1 MEYDDMTDGVVT
13 DLDRLVSVY
22 VKIRDKKSELAAEF
36 NEKEKELDAKL
47 DKLKAVLLEHC
58 KETGVESVKTA
69 SGTFWRTQ
77 RKRFWTSDWDAMNR
91 FIVEN
96 EAVDLLEKRIH
107 QGNMKQFL
115 EENPDTLPPGLNAD
129 SEYSITVRRKK

>member
-1 MEYDDMTDGVVT
+1 MTDAVVT

-22 VKIRDKKSELAAEF
+22 IKIRDKKNELAATFAEQ
-36 NEKEKELDAKL
+36 EKELEGKL
-47 DKLKAVLLEHC
+47 DKVKQALLEHC
-58 KETGVESVKTA
+58 KATGTESVKTA

-77 RKRFWTSDWDAMNR
+77 RKRLWTSDWEAMNR

-107 QGNMKQFL
+107 QGNMKEFL
-115 EENPDTLPPGLNAD
+115 EENPDVLPPGLNAD

>member
-1 MEYDDMTDGVVT
+1 MTDGVVT

-22 VKIRDKKSELAAEF
+22 VKIRDKKNELAATFAEQ
-36 NEKEKELDAKL
+36 EKELNGKL
-47 DKLKAVLLEHC
+47 DTVKQALLEHC
-58 KETGVESVKTA
+58 KATGTESVKTA

-77 RKRFWTSDWDAMNR
+77 KKRFWTSDWDAMNR

-115 EENPDTLPPGLNAD
+115 EENPEVLPPGLNAD

>member
-77 RKRFWTSDWDAMNR
+77 RKRFWTSDWEAMNR
-91 FIVEN
+91 FIVDN

>member
-1 MEYDDMTDGVVT
+1 MTDAVVP

-22 VKIRDKKSELAAEF
+22 VKIRDKKNELAAAFAEQ
-36 NEKEKELDAKL
+36 EKELDGKL
-47 DKLKAVLLEHC
+47 DTVKQALLEHC
-58 KETGVESVKTA
+58 KATGTESVKTA

-115 EENPDTLPPGLNAD
+115 EENPEVLPPGLNAD

>member
-1 MEYDDMTDGVVT
+1 
-13 DLDRLVSVY
+13 
-22 VKIRDKKSELAAEF
+22 
-36 NEKEKELDAKL
+36 
-47 DKLKAVLLEHC
+47 
-58 KETGVESVKTA
+58 
-69 SGTFWRTQ
+69 
-77 RKRFWTSDWDAMNR
+77 MNR

-115 EENPDTLPPGLNAD
+115 EENPEVLPPGLNAD

>member
-1 MEYDDMTDGVVT
+1 MTDGVVT

-22 VKIRDKKSELAAEF
+22 IKIRDKKNELAAAFAEQ
-36 NEKEKELDAKL
+36 EKELEGKL
-47 DKLKAVLLEHC
+47 DTVKQALLEHC
-58 KETGVESVKTA
+58 KATGTESVKTA

-77 RKRFWTSDWDAMNR
+77 KKRFWTSDWDAMNR

-115 EENPDTLPPGLNAD
+115 EENPEVLPPGLNAD

>member
-1 MEYDDMTDGVVT
+1 MTDAVVT

-22 VKIRDKKSELAAEF
+22 VKIRDKKAELATEF
-36 NEKEKELDAKL
+36 TAREKELNAKL
-47 DKLKAVLLEHC
+47 DTLKAALLEHC
-58 KETGVESVKTA
+58 KATGTESVKTA

-77 RKRFWTSDWDAMNR
+77 RKRFWTSDWAAMNR

-107 QGNMKQFL
+107 QGNMKEFL
-115 EENPDTLPPGLNAD
+115 EENPDVLPPGLNAD

>member
-77 RKRFWTSDWDAMNR
+77 RKRFWTSDWEAMNR
-91 FIVEN
+91 FIVDN

-115 EENPDTLPPGLNAD
+115 EENPDALPPGLNAD

>member
-1 MEYDDMTDGVVT
+1 MTDAVVP

-77 RKRFWTSDWDAMNR
+77 RKRFWTSDWEAMNR
-91 FIVEN
+91 FIVDN

>member
-1 MEYDDMTDGVVT
+1 MTDVVVT

-22 VKIRDKKSELAAEF
+22 IKIRDKKNELAATFAEQ
-36 NEKEKELDAKL
+36 EKELEGKL
-47 DKLKAVLLEHC
+47 DKVKQALLEHC
-58 KETGVESVKTA
+58 KATGTESVKTA

-77 RKRFWTSDWDAMNR
+77 RKRFWTSDWEAMNR

-107 QGNMKQFL
+107 QGNMKEFL
-115 EENPDTLPPGLNAD
+115 EENPEVLPPGLNAD

>member
-1 MEYDDMTDGVVT
+1 MTDGVVT

-22 VKIRDKKSELAAEF
+22 VKIRDKKNELTATFAEQ
-36 NEKEKELDAKL
+36 EKELDGKL
-47 DKLKAVLLEHC
+47 DKIKQALLEHC
-58 KETGVESVKTA
+58 KATGTESVKTA

-77 RKRFWTSDWDAMNR
+77 KKRFWTSDWDAMNR

-115 EENPDTLPPGLNAD
+115 EENPEVLPPGLNAD

>member
-1 MEYDDMTDGVVT
+1 MTDGVVT

-22 VKIRDKKSELAAEF
+22 VKIRDKKNELAATFAEQ
-36 NEKEKELDAKL
+36 EKELDGKL
-47 DKLKAVLLEHC
+47 DKIKQALLEHC
-58 KETGVESVKTA
+58 KATGTESVKTA

-77 RKRFWTSDWDAMNR
+77 KKRFWTSDWDAMNR

-115 EENPDTLPPGLNAD
+115 EENPDVLPPGLNAD

>member
-1 MEYDDMTDGVVT
+1 MTDNVVQ

-22 VKIRDKKSELAAEF
+22 IKIRDQKNELAATF
-36 NEKEKELDAKL
+36 AAQEKEFDEKL
-47 DKLKAVLLEHC
+47 DKVKQALLEHC
-58 KETGVESVKTA
+58 KATGTESVKTL

-115 EENPDTLPPGLNAD
+115 EENPDVLPPGLNAD